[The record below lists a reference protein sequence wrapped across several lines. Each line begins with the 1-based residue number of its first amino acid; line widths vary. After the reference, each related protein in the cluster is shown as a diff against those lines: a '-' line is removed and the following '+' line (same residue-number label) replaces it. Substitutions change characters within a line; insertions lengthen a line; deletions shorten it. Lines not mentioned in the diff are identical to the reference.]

1 MNKVP
6 ISSRRQLFR
15 LLAAGAT
22 SFPLAACKG
31 GEMHHRGGGQ
41 HCFLKGT
48 KISTAKGEC
57 PVQDLKIGDEVHTLR
72 GLKPI
77 KWIGYNRF
85 TKEASRPWQDG
96 VLPICMSRSAIADNA
111 PHTDLYVS
119 PWHAFN
125 QALIPVIYLVNGR
138 SIAPAVQS
146 DVSEL
151 EYYNL
156 EFDTH
161 EVFYAEG
168 VLVESF
174 DGADRESFSNLVQYE
189 RLYGLGSEPKV
200 TLFAPRHGYKNR
212 VQMLNALARSL
223 VFSVIDLRDPI
234 SIAHDQI
241 AKRAHGEH
249 PKHVEEA
256 LADGRAGVDRPLGR
270 LE

>member
-1 MNKVP
+1 MNRVP
-6 ISSRRQLFR
+6 TSSRRQLFR
-15 LLAAGAT
+15 LLTAGAV
-22 SFPLAACKG
+22 SFPLAALADKG
-31 GEMHHRGGGQ
+31 GGGH

-85 TKEASRPWQDG
+85 TKEAGRSWQDG
-96 VLPICMSRSAIADNA
+96 VLPICVSRSAIGDNA

-119 PWHAFN
+119 PWHAIFFD
-125 QALIPVIYLVNGR
+125 QALIPVIYLVNGV
-138 SIAPAVQS
+138 SIAPAMLS

-168 VLVESF
+168 ALVESF
-174 DGADRESFSNLVQYE
+174 DGADRETFSNFVQYE
-189 RLYGLGSEPKV
+189 RLYGLGSQPKM
-200 TLFAPRHGYKNR
+200 TLFAPRLGYKNR
-212 VQMLNALARSL
+212 VQMLNGLARS
-223 VFSVIDLRDPI
+223 VVSDVIDLRDPI

-241 AKRAHGEH
+241 AKRASE
-249 PKHVEEA
+249 VF
-256 LADGRAGVDRPLGR
+256 V
-270 LE
+270 